1 MSSTVEY
8 QQSAFLI
15 RPTEKREEME
25 KNSKLRLSEVSCS
38 WNVVNDRQLN
48 DAIGFNNEASSEK
61 LEDLESVVSLE
72 TCVHLSAKDDLQ
84 PCILELRPEKLKIK
98 SFVIVSEARI
108 VEIYGNCGEYILTS
122 HGEFF
127 DECQDIVVFV
137 IEVKL
142 PQPLQECTIK
152 FARTKD
158 KDQMWLFGIHIFA
171 ENCTN
176 LPPQNTINFQNVNN
190 ILKESGHQLSEKA
203 EKYKKLLQLYG
214 SYWDQNKYQK
224 RPPNAQNLLKM
235 LEVECLSQYNQIG
248 AQAKNVTRCL
258 TDILPS
264 FSIRQKENPPD
275 TSSECSELNYR
286 DVAVQHQSCD
296 TITEDMKLYISEQCD
311 IIEKRILSKVEE
323 KLEELDRKQNQKLD
337 KILCLLGKLEC
348 NS

>member
-1 MSSTVEY
+1 MS
-8 QQSAFLI
+8 
-15 RPTEKREEME
+15 EEN
-25 KNSKLRLSEVSCS
+25 KKLLLSDVTCS
-38 WNVVNDRQLN
+38 WNVVNERQLN
-48 DAIGFNNEASSEK
+48 DAISFTTEASPERLK
-61 LEDLESVVSLE
+61 DLESVVSLE

-122 HGEFF
+122 HGDFF
-127 DECQDIVVFV
+127 DECQDLVVFV

-142 PQPLQECTIK
+142 PQPSQECTIK

-158 KDQMWLFGIHIFA
+158 KEQMWLFGIHIFA

-176 LPPQNTINFQNVNN
+176 LTPQNTINFQNVNN

-214 SYWDQNKYQK
+214 SCWDQNKSQM

-235 LEVECLSQYNQIG
+235 FEVECLSQYNQIG

-264 FSIRQKENPPD
+264 FNIRQKENPPAA
-275 TSSECSELNYR
+275 SSECAELNCS

-296 TITEDMKLYISEQCD
+296 TITEDLKLYISEQCD
-311 IIEKRILSKVEE
+311 VIEKRILSKVEE
-323 KLEELDRKQNQKLD
+323 KLEELDRRQNQKLD
-337 KILCLLGKLEC
+337 KILCLLSKLDS